1 MPDPMI
7 AGILRS
13 WQYQRDYAVKL
24 VADLSDADMVSQ
36 PIPGIVMN
44 HPAWVF
50 GHCGIYPP
58 VLAAMLDEQ
67 PFEDPIKHRYGR
79 DSRPSS
85 NRADYP
91 PKDTIV
97 ADFLAGHDHLAAV
110 LGRVDPAVFARPIP
124 LERWRQ
130 RFPTIADA
138 VAHLM
143 LEHEAGHLGQVSAWR
158 RAGRRP
164 AV

>member
-1 MPDPMI
+1 MPDPLI

-13 WQYQRDYAVKL
+13 WSYQRDYAVKL
-24 VADLSDADMVSQ
+24 VADLSEADMVSQ
-36 PIPGIVMN
+36 PVPGVVMN
-44 HPAWVF
+44 HPAWVY
-50 GHCGIYPP
+50 GHCGVYPP
-58 VLAAMLDEQ
+58 VLAAMLEGKA
-67 PFEDPIKHRYGR
+67 FEDPIKHRYGR
-79 DSRPSS
+79 DSRPTP

-91 PKDTIV
+91 SKTEILGG
-97 ADFLAGHDHLAAV
+97 FLAGHDRLAEV
-110 LGRVDPAVFARPIP
+110 LGRVDPGVLARPIP
-124 LERWRQ
+124 LERWKQ

-158 RAGRRP
+158 RAGGRP

>member
-1 MPDPMI
+1 MI
-7 AGILRS
+7 VGILRS

-24 VADLSDADMVSQ
+24 VADLADADMTSQ
-36 PIPGIVMN
+36 PVPGVVMN
-44 HPAWVF
+44 HPAWVY

-58 VLAAMLDEQ
+58 VLAAMLEGKA
-67 PFEDPIKHRYGR
+67 FEDPIKHRYGR
-79 DSRPSS
+79 DSKPTS
-85 NRADYP
+85 NRGDYP
-91 PKDTIV
+91 AKAEIV
-97 ADFLAGHDHLAAV
+97 GSFLAGHDQLAAV
-110 LGRVDPAVFARPIP
+110 LERVDLAVLARPIP
-124 LERWRQ
+124 LERWKQ

-158 RAGRRP
+158 RAGGRP

>member
-1 MPDPMI
+1 MI

-24 VADLSDADMVSQ
+24 VADLSDAEMVTQ
-36 PIPGIVMN
+36 PVPYITMN
-44 HPAWVF
+44 HPAWVY

-58 VLAAMLDEQ
+58 VLAAMLEGK

-79 DSRPSS
+79 DSKPTS
-85 NRADYP
+85 NPADYP
-91 PKDTIV
+91 KKDLLV
-97 ADFLAGHDHLAAV
+97 AEFLRGHDRLAEVLGKTEPAV
-110 LGRVDPAVFARPIP
+110 LGRPIP
-124 LERWRQ
+124 LERWKQ

-158 RAGRRP
+158 RAGGRP

>member
-1 MPDPMI
+1 MPDAMI

-36 PIPGIVMN
+36 PVPGIVMN
-44 HPAWVF
+44 HPAWVY

-58 VLAAMLDEQ
+58 VLAAMLEGRS
-67 PFEDPIKHRYGR
+67 FEDPIKHRYGR
-79 DSRPSS
+79 DSRPTS
-85 NRADYP
+85 NPGDYP
-91 PKDTIV
+91 AKDALV
-97 ADFLAGHDHLAAV
+97 AEFLRGHDQLARV
-110 LGRVDPAVFARPIP
+110 LGSVDPTVLARPIP
-124 LERWRQ
+124 LERWKQ

-164 AV
+164 PV

>member
-1 MPDPMI
+1 MPDAMI

-13 WQYQRDYAVKL
+13 WTYQRDYAVKL
-24 VADLSDADMVSQ
+24 VADLTDADMISQ

-44 HPAWVF
+44 HPAWVC

-58 VLAAMLDEQ
+58 VLAAMLEGK

-79 DSRPSS
+79 DSRPTSS
-85 NRADYP
+85 RDDYP
-91 PKDTIV
+91 PKAEIV
-97 ADFLAGHDHLAAV
+97 SAFLAGHDHLADV
-110 LGRVDPAVFARPIP
+110 LGRTKPAVLAQPIP
-124 LERWRQ
+124 LERWKQ

-138 VAHLM
+138 IAHLM

-158 RAGRRP
+158 RAGGRP
-164 AV
+164 PV

>member
-1 MPDPMI
+1 MADALI

-36 PIPGIVMN
+36 PVAGVGMN
-44 HPAWVF
+44 HPAWVY

-58 VLAAMLDEQ
+58 VLAALLEGRAFGG
-67 PFEDPIKHRYGR
+67 PLKHRCGR
-79 DSRPSS
+79 DSKATA
-85 NRADYP
+85 NRGDYP
-91 PKDTIV
+91 AKDVIV
-97 ADFLAGHDHLAAV
+97 SEFLAGHDRLAEV
-110 LGRVDPAVFARPIP
+110 LGRVDVSVMARPIP
-124 LERWRQ
+124 LKRWEQ

-138 VAHLM
+138 MVHLM
-143 LEHEAGHLGQVSAWR
+143 LEHEAGHVGQVSAWR
-158 RAGRRP
+158 RAGGRP

>member
-1 MPDPMI
+1 MPDAMI

-24 VADLSDADMVSQ
+24 VADLSEADMVSQ
-36 PIPGIVMN
+36 PVPGVVMN
-44 HPAWVF
+44 HPAWVY

-58 VLAAMLDEQ
+58 VLAAMLEGE

-79 DSRPSS
+79 DSKPSP

-91 PKDTIV
+91 SKNVIV
-97 ADFLAGHDHLAAV
+97 AEFLNGHDRLAAV
-110 LGRVDPAVFARPIP
+110 LERVDPTVVARPIP
-124 LERWRQ
+124 LERWKQ

-158 RAGRRP
+158 RAGGRP

>member
-1 MPDPMI
+1 MADALI

-13 WQYQRDYAVKL
+13 WSYQRDYAERL
-24 VADLSDADMVSQ
+24 VADVPDAEMASQ
-36 PIPGIVMN
+36 PVPRVVMN
-44 HPAWVF
+44 HPAWVY

-58 VLAAMLDEQ
+58 VLAAMLEGRQ
-67 PFEDPIKHRYGR
+67 FEDPIKHRYGR

-91 PKDTIV
+91 PKERIV
-97 ADFLAGHDHLAAV
+97 SEFLNGHDLLADV
-110 LGRVDPAVFARPIP
+110 LGRADPAVLARPIP
-124 LERWRQ
+124 LERWKA

-158 RAGRRP
+158 RAGGRP

>member
-1 MPDPMI
+1 MDAMI

-24 VADLSDADMVSQ
+24 VADLSDGDMVSQ
-36 PIPGIVMN
+36 PVAGVVMN
-44 HPAWVF
+44 HPAWVY

-58 VLAAMLDEQ
+58 VLAAMLEGK

-79 DSRPSS
+79 DSRPTG

-91 PKDTIV
+91 SKEVIV
-97 ADFLAGHDHLAAV
+97 GEFLAGHDRLAEVLGKADAAV
-110 LGRVDPAVFARPIP
+110 MARPIP
-124 LERWRQ
+124 LERWKQ

-143 LEHEAGHLGQVSAWR
+143 LEHEAGHLGQVSAGR
-158 RAGRRP
+158 GAGGRP

>member
-1 MPDPMI
+1 MADALI

-24 VADLSDADMVSQ
+24 VADLSDDDMIAQ
-36 PIPGIVMN
+36 PVAGVVMN
-44 HPAWVF
+44 HPAWVY

-58 VLAAMLDEQ
+58 VLAAMLEGKA
-67 PFEDPIKHRYGR
+67 FEDPIKHRYGR
-79 DSRPSS
+79 DSRPTA

-91 PKDTIV
+91 SKDVIV
-97 ADFLAGHDHLAAV
+97 AEFLKGHDRLAEV
-110 LGRVDPAVFARPIP
+110 LSKADPAVMARAIP
-124 LERWRQ
+124 LERWKQ
-130 RFPTIADA
+130 RFPTIGDA

-158 RAGRRP
+158 RAGGRP